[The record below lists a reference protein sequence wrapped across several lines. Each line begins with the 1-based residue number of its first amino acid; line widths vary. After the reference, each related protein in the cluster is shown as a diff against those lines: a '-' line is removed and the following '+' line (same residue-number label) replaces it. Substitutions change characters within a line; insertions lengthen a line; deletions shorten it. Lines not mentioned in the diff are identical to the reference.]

1 MVLEGPIADGS
12 EGLCINISLKQLFGL
27 LRLPRDELREPSF
40 LSAVADPGTPTAL
53 GRWASFVV
61 AASVLFCCSS
71 ATLLGA
77 ILPQTPQVT
86 GLMLTCVLVVVRT
99 FTLLCRAIF
108 VCTWESTTSVTIRI

>member
-40 LSAVADPGTPTAL
+40 LSAVADPGTPT
-53 GRWASFVV
+53 V

-99 FTLLCRAIF
+99 FTLLRRAIF